1 MPTVDPLCRA
11 LYIDDPVTRAGG
23 RQSVVAGQK
32 SFLSIIK
39 DLKGCDEDANARM
52 DELDLKK
59 LETRV
64 EELIEAVER
73 LQQENKSLRNNHNS
87 LLAERNQLIEKT
99 EQARTWVE
107 AMIQRLKAL
116 ENE

>member
-1 MPTVDPLCRA
+1 MKNRPPA
-11 LYIDDPVTRAGG
+11 LATGFANVTGSER
-23 RQSVVAGQK
+23 
-32 SFLSIIK
+32 FSIIII
-39 DLKGCDEDANARM
+39 DLKGSDEDANARM

-64 EELIEAVER
+64 DELIDAVER
-73 LQQENKSLRNNHNS
+73 LQQENKSLRDNHNS

-99 EQARTWVE
+99 EQARTRVE